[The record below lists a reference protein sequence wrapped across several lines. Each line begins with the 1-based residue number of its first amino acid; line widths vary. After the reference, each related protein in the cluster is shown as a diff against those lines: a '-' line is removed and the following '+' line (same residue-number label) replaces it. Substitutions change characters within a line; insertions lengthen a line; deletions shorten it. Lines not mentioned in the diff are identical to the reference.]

1 MDIVISAG
9 VVNIASKIA
18 EYFGLI
24 ESVSTNVRRLLHQ
37 AFNSAKDNLEYAR
50 ISKGN
55 NQIDYV
61 KRAKDCFV
69 DAIAVEENENKIL
82 ALVGLSMCQY
92 FLHDIDGAQRSM
104 YRIREVNL
112 SSAEINKFMAMDAVI
127 AGTTRLF
134 PVNYFVFKVV
144 SKMMAKH
151 DFDDISLLHKRES
164 ELEDMKKKAIQINN
178 KLIEQR

>member
-82 ALVGLSMCQY
+82 ALAGLSMCQY
-92 FLHDIDGAQRSM
+92 FLQDIDGAQRSLD
-104 YRIREVNL
+104 RIREVHL
-112 SSAEINKFMAMDAVI
+112 SIAERMRFRAMDATRAVI
-127 AGTTRLF
+127 DLN
-134 PVNYFVFKVV
+134 PVNYFVFKLM
-144 SKMMAKH
+144 SKKLLKI
-151 DFDDISLLHKRES
+151 DYYDISLLHKREN
-164 ELEDMKKKAIQINN
+164 EFEEMKKKAIQINS
-178 KLIEQR
+178 KLIGQQ